1 MDLISQI
8 NSILKRFETG
18 DKFKI
23 YKELQKIFKK
33 NKDNNLLRYNLA
45 VIQQNLN
52 LNEEARVNYNYLIK
66 VEKNL
71 KAMIN
76 LYNMDIIEANYYEAL
91 NTIENILKIK
101 TIENVYK
108 DKAFVLYKLNRIEEA
123 KKICIF
129 YLKKNNKNLGFLN
142 IIGQCLFHE
151 NNYDEAIK
159 IFENILL
166 IDPKNLAALNSLA
179 RTYHQKREKIKA
191 EEYYIRALK
200 IDKLSFYLLN
210 NIAGFYREESSY
222 DKAIDYYKQALSINS
237 NNAYIYNN
245 LAKIYFDLNDHKKAI
260 ENSLKA
266 LKMKKNDGDIQKTI
280 SFIYLKD
287 HDFENGWNYFEGRLN
302 LEDFKEKNNY
312 IKKLNNKLYR
322 SNNLNNKIG
331 KLLVV
336 REQGVGDEILYSS
349 MYEDL
354 LNDIKNTVIECDPRL
369 LNFYKRSLPKFS
381 EKFVSLGTITNDDD
395 QFTNIDNIIYAGS
408 LGRYYRKNIKDF
420 KNNSFLKVDNKNF
433 EDMQI
438 KLSIYKKK
446 YKIGLSWKSF
456 NNQFADDKSLN
467 LKDLNNI
474 FNLTDCDIFNLQY
487 GNVENEINSFNSVNK
502 NKLLNIEG
510 LDLFNDFESI
520 ASLLKSLDVFISISN
535 STAHLAGALGVK
547 TILIK
552 PENFAVFH
560 YWNQKTD
567 NTPWYGSVKLIDKE
581 NFLQNSEFLNNFLRI

>member
-1 MDLISQI
+1 MNLISQI
-8 NSILKRFETG
+8 NIILKRFEEG
-18 DKFKI
+18 DKLKS

-52 LNEEARVNYNYLIK
+52 FNKEARINYNHLIK

-76 LYNMDIIEANYYEAL
+76 LYNMDIVEANYYEAL

-101 TIENVYK
+101 PIENVEK
-108 DKAFVLYKLNRIEEA
+108 DKSFVLYKLNRIEEA

-129 YLKKNNKNLGFLN
+129 YLKKNNKDLVSLS

-151 NNYDEAIK
+151 GNYDEAIK
-159 IFENILL
+159 IFEGILQIDSKNIS
-166 IDPKNLAALNSLA
+166 ALNSLA
-179 RTYHQKREKIKA
+179 RTYHEKHEKVKA
-191 EEYYIRALK
+191 EEYYLRALK
-200 IDKLSFYLLN
+200 IDKLSFVLLN
-210 NIAGFYREESSY
+210 NIAGFYREELSY
-222 DKAIDYYKQALSINS
+222 NKAIDYYKQALLVNP

-245 LAKIYFDLNDHKKAI
+245 LAKIYFDLNDHQEAMK
-260 ENSLKA
+260 NSFKA
-266 LKMKKNDGDIQKTI
+266 LEMKNNDGDIQKTI

-287 HDFENGWNYFEGRLN
+287 HDFENGWNYFDGRLD
-302 LEDFKEKNNY
+302 LEDFREKNNY
-312 IKKLNNKLYR
+312 VKKLNSKIYR
-322 SNNLNNKIG
+322 SSTLNNTKG
-331 KLLVV
+331 KFLIV

-349 MYEDL
+349 IYGDL
-354 LNDIKNTVIECDPRL
+354 LNDIDNTVIECDARL
-369 LNFYKRSLPKFS
+369 LNLYKRSFPKYS
-381 EKFVSLGTITNDDD
+381 EKFVSLGTITNDD
-395 QFTNIDNIIYAGS
+395 QKFKKIDNIIYAGS

-420 KNNSFLKVDNKNF
+420 KNNSFLKVDKRNF
-433 EDMQI
+433 EEIQK

-456 NNQFADDKSLN
+456 NNKFATDKSLN
-467 LKDLNNI
+467 LKDFNKI
-474 FNLTDCDIFNLQY
+474 FNLSNCHIFNLQY
-487 GNVENEINSFNSVNK
+487 GDVKNEINSFNKDAK
-502 NKLLNIEG
+502 NKLLDIEG
-510 LDLFNDFESI
+510 LDLYNDFDGI
-520 ASLLKSLDVFISISN
+520 ASLLKSLDVFVTISN

-567 NTPWYGSVKLIDKE
+567 NTPWYHSVRLIDKK
-581 NFLQNSEFLNNFLRI
+581 NFLKNSKFFNNILDI